1 MQGDCKVSE
10 VAKRE
15 KEWWEHY
22 PLHKLW
28 CNDLCPLVPRFHYR
42 KGDEY
47 NANRWSVHWLIFH
60 VWSLENLSFG
70 VDAGLSF
77 DEVYVGAIVPYL
89 RIIVGIRSYYTGCTW
104 KLTRFFRRK
113 PAIKGP
119 DYE

>member
-1 MQGDCKVSE
+1 MSE
-10 VAKRE
+10 VKACRE

-22 PLHKLW
+22 PLHKWW

-47 NANRWSVHWLIFH
+47 NANRFSVHWLIFH
-60 VWSLENLSFG
+60 VWSLENFSFG

-77 DEVYVGAIVPYL
+77 DEVYVGANVPYL
-89 RIIVGIRSYYTGCTW
+89 RIIVGIRSYYTGWTW
-104 KLTRFFRRK
+104 KLTRFFQRK
-113 PAIKGP
+113 PAIKGQ